1 MKEKEDAE
9 IVSREKIMILG
20 LVPIVKET
28 RTTYLYQNKT
38 IIYRLLGIP
47 IYKRL
52 PTDRMIVKTS
62 TTRNLL

>member
-38 IIYRLLGIP
+38 IIYRL
-47 IYKRL
+47 
-52 PTDRMIVKTS
+52 
-62 TTRNLL
+62 